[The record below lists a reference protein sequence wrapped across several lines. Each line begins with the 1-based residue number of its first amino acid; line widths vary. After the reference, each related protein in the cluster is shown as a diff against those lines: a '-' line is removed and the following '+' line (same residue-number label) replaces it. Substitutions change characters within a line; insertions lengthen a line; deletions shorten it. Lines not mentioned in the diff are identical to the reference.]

1 MRPEHG
7 GCQPFGKP
15 SQDAFLKDTL
25 KLFDVTNIPVLS
37 KALDAYSL
45 RHKAIAS
52 NIANINTVGYKPKTV
67 TFEDQLSGALRSGSQ
82 PGALTNERHIP
93 LGTSDLANAQPE
105 VVETRS
111 AYGSVNDPLASGAND
126 VDIDEEMAELAK
138 NQIRFK
144 FSARLLSDTFKAI
157 QTSIRGTT

>member
-1 MRPEHG
+1 M
-7 GCQPFGKP
+7 
-15 SQDAFLKDTL
+15 

-52 NIANINTVGYKPKTV
+52 NIANINTAGYKPKTV
-67 TFEDQLSGALRSGSQ
+67 TFEDQLSGALRTGSQ

-93 LGTSDLANAQPE
+93 IGATDPSGIQPD

-111 AYGSVNDPLASGAND
+111 AYGSVNDPLASGSND
-126 VDIDEEMAELAK
+126 VDIDAEMAELAK

-144 FSARLLSDTFKAI
+144 FSARLLADTFKGI

>member
-1 MRPEHG
+1 M
-7 GCQPFGKP
+7 
-15 SQDAFLKDTL
+15 

-37 KALDAYSL
+37 KALDAYAL

-52 NIANINTVGYKPKTV
+52 NIANINTVGYKPKSV

-93 LGTSDLANAQPE
+93 IGARDPAGAQPE

-111 AYGSVNDPLASGAND
+111 AYASVNGPLASGAND

-144 FSARLLSDTFKAI
+144 FSARIIADTFKSI